1 MENCIGIDYILI
13 GLYTN
18 YIILIY
24 KVMFMRIV
32 KDLIGKEVLDSD
44 VNNMGIVDDIE
55 FDKESNEILSL
66 VLKRKGI
73 SNTLRASKSE
83 DIVPFDLVKTI
94 GDKIILKDSYDI

>member
-1 MENCIGIDYILI
+1 
-13 GLYTN
+13 
-18 YIILIY
+18 
-24 KVMFMRIV
+24 MRIV

-55 FDKESNEILSL
+55 FDKGSNEILSL

-73 SNTLRASKSE
+73 SNAIKASKSE

-94 GDKIILKDSYDI
+94 GDKIILKDTYDI